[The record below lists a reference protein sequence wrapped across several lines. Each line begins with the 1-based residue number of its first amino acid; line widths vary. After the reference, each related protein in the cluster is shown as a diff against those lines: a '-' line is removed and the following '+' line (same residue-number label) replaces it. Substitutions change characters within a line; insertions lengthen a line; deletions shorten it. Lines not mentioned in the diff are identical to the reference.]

1 MEAFGR
7 IAKKG
12 NTILLPA
19 NANDPASMVAQA
31 MSVFRSVQGSS
42 VRPGRFLRGRALHDT
57 SV

>member
-42 VRPGRFLRGRALHDT
+42 VRQSFLRGRALHDT